1 MMAFTIAAAKASGV
15 FESVIVSTDDEEYAR
30 IARHYGAEVLNRPPD
45 IAGEHSPDI
54 EWIEHALRT
63 LSDAGRSFDCFSIL
77 RPTSPF
83 RRPETI
89 CRAWETFTAQI
100 GVDSL
105 RAVEKCKQ
113 HPGKMWVIRG
123 DRMLPLLPLSPTDR
137 PWHSLQYASLP
148 EVFVQNAS
156 LEIAWTRVPLEQRTI
171 AGTVIVPFL
180 TQDLEGV
187 DVNDPRDWDWAERL
201 VAERPDA
208 LPRIDVPPYS
218 ASQQTFK
225 TSR

>member
-1 MMAFTIAAAKASGV
+1 
-15 FESVIVSTDDEEYAR
+15 VIVSTDDEEYAR
-30 IARHYGAEVLNRPPD
+30 IARHYGAEVLDRPAD

-63 LSDAGRSFDCFSIL
+63 LSDGGRTFDCFSIL

-89 CRAWETFTAQI
+89 CRAWATFTAQT

-123 DRMLPLLPLSPTDR
+123 DRMLPLLPLSPADR

-156 LEIAWTRVPLEQRTI
+156 LEIAWTRVPLEHRTI

-180 TQDLEGV
+180 TRDLEGV

-208 LPRIDVPPYS
+208 LPRVDVAPYS
-218 ASQQTFK
+218 SQ
-225 TSR
+225 